1 MGKFGVGVCAFA
13 CYFEAASRSI
23 DKSPWYQPLAFMAAA
38 GVFSAVLWFME
49 RAEDKK

>member
-23 DKSPWYQPLAFMAAA
+23 DKSPWYIPLAFMGAAA
-38 GVFSAVLWFME
+38 ILSAVVWLME
-49 RAEDKK
+49 RAEK